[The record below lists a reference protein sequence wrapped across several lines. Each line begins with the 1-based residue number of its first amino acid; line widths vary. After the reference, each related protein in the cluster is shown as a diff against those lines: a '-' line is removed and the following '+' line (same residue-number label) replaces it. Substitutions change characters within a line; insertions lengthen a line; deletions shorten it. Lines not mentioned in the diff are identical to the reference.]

1 MCTVGLD
8 CISEKKNAV
17 TRFGWQSEIFE
28 YGGYWMILRKYGYF
42 S

>member
-17 TRFGWQSEIFE
+17 TRFGLQSEIFE
-28 YGGYWMILRKYGYF
+28 YGGYWMILRKYG
-42 S
+42 